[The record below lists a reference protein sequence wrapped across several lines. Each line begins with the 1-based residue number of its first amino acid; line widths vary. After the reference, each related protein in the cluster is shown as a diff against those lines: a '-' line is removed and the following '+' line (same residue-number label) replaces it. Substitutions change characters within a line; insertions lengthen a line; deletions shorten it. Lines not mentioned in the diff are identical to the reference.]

1 MKFHRLTPTAIVV
14 SIGFLTYIAGI
25 STSTD
30 NPSAVAAEQAN
41 DSFSPYVDSKGN
53 ISLPQGYKQ
62 TWAHLGS
69 WAVAKKQGTDIHEMH
84 DVYTPRETITA
95 YNKTGKFPDGAVLV
109 KEVRNSKSDR
119 MTTGHSAWST
129 DIKIWF
135 VMIKDQ
141 QERFEN
147 NDHWGDG
154 WGWALFEAKDPKKN
168 VSVSYDSTCLSC
180 HVPAEDT
187 DWIYV
192 NGYPDLKKP
201 N

>member
-1 MKFHRLTPTAIVV
+1 MRFHRITSPAIVV
-14 SIGFLTYIAGI
+14 AIGFLTYVALVGATANNHHVI
-25 STSTD
+25 
-30 NPSAVAAEQAN
+30 AAEQSN

-53 ISLPQGYKQ
+53 ISLPQDYKQ
-62 TWAHLGS
+62 IWAHLGS
-69 WAVAKKQGTDIHEMH
+69 WAVAKKKGSDVHEMH
-84 DVYTPRETITA
+84 DVYTPRENITA

-109 KEVRNSKSDR
+109 KEVRHSESKR

-129 DIKIWF
+129 DIKVWF

-141 QERFEN
+141 QGRFEDS
-147 NDHWGDG
+147 DHWGDG
-154 WGWALFEAKDPKKN
+154 WGWALFEAKNPKKN

-180 HVPAEDT
+180 HIPAEDT